1 MSCDST
7 FKFISGPLKVPK
19 LDLVF
24 AISADITSA
33 SDTYG
38 FMKRIIKSIIT
49 KYGTSSI
56 HYGLLVYGD
65 TPSIKISFHDDQRDA
80 EQLIRLIESTRAS
93 SGGSDLNMA
102 LKEVRKMFESRAA
115 RADAIKG
122 LVIMTDRQSDSPV
135 NITQAETS

>member
-1 MSCDST
+1 
-7 FKFISGPLKVPK
+7 VPK

-38 FMKRIIKSIIT
+38 FMKRIIKSVIT

-65 TPSIKISFHDDQRDA
+65 TPSIKISFHDDQQDP
-80 EQLIRLIESTRAS
+80 EQLKRLIESTPQS
-93 SGGSDLNMA
+93 SGGSNLDKA

-115 RADAIKG
+115 RVDGIKG
-122 LVIMTDRQSDSPV
+122 LVIMTDRQSDSSV
-135 NITQAETS
+135 NITETET